1 MSTKYT
7 TICLLL
13 YGDYPELHRSALD
26 GLLRSDLSGAHVRVW
41 CNVVCPQTL
50 TFLLETQPV
59 GWQIYVN
66 SANRPKYTLMRDMFY
81 ATPIS
86 TPWITWLDDDT
97 QLLKPD
103 WVSYT
108 QQHLSRHP
116 EIDFCG
122 LETNGRYYR
131 GGRDVVKSAAWYRKK
146 PFGVGISRHV
156 YGAYWWL
163 KTGVQRALA
172 WPDHRLS
179 HNGGDWLLSEALRQ
193 QSFKQVNYC
202 YGINVQV
209 KAVRRGR
216 SDVSLGR
223 RDKKVTSPSDK
234 QQATMLGKAD
244 VYKQML
250 TDAGVNFDNLDN
262 ETLLFSLPSGSP
274 LVVHSTP
281 LVPTQTQPATPVLAG
296 LRSRGRAPADGA
308 VRRFVKVPPRVPKRR
323 QVHAQAEVK
332 PKSGVRVPPR
342 RAPER
347 TLKQLLQIR
356 QQKQQRR

>member
-1 MSTKYT
+1 VSTKYT

-13 YGDYPELHRSALD
+13 YGDYPKLHRSALD
-26 GLLRSDLSGAHVRVW
+26 GLLRSDLSEAHVRVW

-50 TFLLETQPV
+50 TFLLKTQPV

-66 SANRPKYTLMRDMFY
+66 SANRPKYKLMRDMFY

-97 QLLKPD
+97 QLLKPN
-103 WVSYT
+103 WAVRTRQYLT
-108 QQHLSRHP
+108 QTP
-116 EIDFCG
+116 TVDFCG

-131 GGRDVVKSAAWYRKK
+131 GGFDLVKTSVWYTGK
-146 PFGVGISRHV
+146 PFGIGKSRHV

-193 QSFKQVNYC
+193 QSFKQVDYH

-216 SDVSLGR
+216 SEVSLGR
-223 RDKKVTSPSDK
+223 RDKKVTSHSDK

-262 ETLLFSLPSGSP
+262 ETILFSLPSGSP

-281 LVPTQTQPATPVLAG
+281 LVPIQVQPATPVLAG

-308 VRRFVKVPPRVPKRR
+308 VRRFIKVPPRAPKRH
-323 QVHAQAEVK
+323 QVYAQAEVK
-332 PKSGVRVPPR
+332 PKPGLNAPR
-342 RAPER
+342 QRKPER